1 MITFAGLR
9 LIMQFLYPNIL
20 FALLALSIP
29 VLVHLFNFRKPRKVF
44 FTNVRF
50 LRELKL
56 ESRKKSR
63 IRHLLVLLSRLLALA
78 SLIVAFAGPVLL
90 DRGAVPI
97 TGRPLVV
104 VYLDNSYSMQ
114 AQGRQGIL
122 LETAAH
128 KAAEVA
134 GYYSP
139 SEEFYLITNDFS
151 ATFSRIVN
159 RSDFLNLL
167 SSVRYSPISRSASEV
182 YERVEDL
189 KKRNPDRA
197 ITLFMISDFQTATVK
212 SEEVRPPD
220 GIRGYFVPLA
230 GITENN
236 LYIDSVWSEIPVIR
250 PGQVMELF
258 ARVGNSGTKD
268 AEEAPVALNING
280 KEVAVAAVTVPAGA
294 KIPVKLSARI
304 PEEGIYRGYVS
315 LEDNPII
322 FDDRFYLGFRVTAAR
337 NLLLLNGEQ
346 KDVALSRIFGGDS
359 LFRLDV
365 RPSTQIDYT
374 ALSRYDII
382 FLNGVDQVTDG
393 MQDALV
399 KYVSSGGTLAVLPP
413 PAGKDLVQLNSL
425 LNNLGVAAYGVPD
438 TADTRVSSINAEHP
452 LFKGVFATRPT
463 NPALPRVNTHY
474 PLIQKGDGNE
484 NLVMKMLNDRPL
496 WLSSTSG
503 KGAVYLFAVP
513 ISDEYSNLASL
524 PELFVPPV
532 VNMALYSG
540 LAPPL
545 FYTLGIDKSAVI
557 PWDGVMGEGPFRVKS
572 AEDPFEFIPG
582 HRSDPF
588 GYLLF
593 FEDQIVVPGNYFVFA
608 GDSIIAPLAFNL
620 RDVESDMQYTDEK
633 SLQKWLDEAGIKHF
647 SLLKEAG
654 KSTGEKL
661 RESSEGKPLWRF
673 FIIASLIFLLIEVIL
688 LRRSWPWQH
697 DISR

>member
-1 MITFAGLR
+1 
-9 LIMQFLYPNIL
+9 MQFLYPNIL

-63 IRHLLVLLSRLLALA
+63 IRHLLVLIARLLALA

-90 DRGAVPI
+90 NRSAMPLKGK
-97 TGRPLVV
+97 PLVV
-104 VYLDNSYSMQ
+104 VYIDNSYSMQ

-122 LETAAH
+122 LETAAR

-151 ATFSRIVN
+151 ATQSRIVN
-159 RSDFLNLL
+159 RSDFLNLV
-167 SSVRYSPISRSASEV
+167 SSVRYSPVSRSASEV
-182 YERVEDL
+182 YERLEDL

-212 SEEVRPPD
+212 PEGIRPPEE
-220 GIRGYFVPLA
+220 IRGYLVPLA
-230 GITENN
+230 RTTERN
-236 LYIDSVWSEIPVIR
+236 LFIDSVWSEIPVMR
-250 PGQVMELF
+250 PGQVMELY
-258 ARVGNSGTKD
+258 ARVGNSGGSD
-268 AEEAPVALNING
+268 AEEVPLALTING
-280 KEVAVAAVTVPAGA
+280 REVAVAAVTVPAGA
-294 KIPVKLSARI
+294 RIPVKLSARI
-304 PEEGIYRGYVS
+304 PAEGIYRGYVS

-346 KDVALSRIFGGDS
+346 KDVAFSRIFGNDS
-359 LFRLDV
+359 LFRFDV
-365 RPSTQIDYT
+365 RLSTQIDYA

-382 FLNGVDQVTDG
+382 FLNSVDQVTDG
-393 MQDALV
+393 MQDALA
-399 KYVSSGGTLAVLPP
+399 KYVTSGGSLAVMPP
-413 PAGKDLVQLNSL
+413 SAGKDLAQLNAL
-425 LNNLGVAAYGVPD
+425 LNSLGVAAYGAPD

-474 PLIQKGDGNE
+474 PLIQKGEGNE
-484 NLVMKMLNDRPL
+484 DLVMKMLNDRPL
-496 WLSSTSG
+496 WLSATSG
-503 KGAVYLFAVP
+503 KGVVYLFAVP
-513 ISDEYSNLASL
+513 LSDEYSNLAAL
-524 PELFVPPV
+524 PELFVPPAL
-532 VNMALYSG
+532 NMALYSG
-540 LAPPL
+540 VAPPL

-572 AEDPFEFIPG
+572 ADDPFEFIPG

-593 FEDQIVVPGNYFVFA
+593 FEDQVVVPGNYFVFA
-608 GDSIIAPLAFNL
+608 GDSIVAPLAFNL
-620 RDVESDMQYTDEK
+620 RDVESDMQYTDERR
-633 SLQKWLDEAGIKHF
+633 LQKWLNEAGIKHF

-673 FIIASLIFLLIEVIL
+673 FIIASLFFLLIEVLL
-688 LRRSWPWQH
+688 LRRNWPWQSN
-697 DISR
+697 ISG

>member
-1 MITFAGLR
+1 
-9 LIMQFLYPNIL
+9 MQFLYPNIL

-63 IRHLLVLLSRLLALA
+63 IRHLLVLLARMLALTA
-78 SLIVAFAGPVLL
+78 LVMAFAGPVLL
-90 DRGAVPI
+90 DRGAVPLK
-97 TGRPLVV
+97 GKPLVV

-122 LETAAH
+122 LETAAR

-134 GYYSP
+134 GYYGP

-167 SSVRYSPISRSASEV
+167 SSVRYSPVSRSAQEI
-182 YERVEDL
+182 YERVGDL
-189 KKRNPDRA
+189 KKRNPSRA
-197 ITLFMISDFQTATVK
+197 ITLFMISDFQLATVK
-212 SEEVRPPD
+212 PEEATPPE
-220 GIRGYFVPLA
+220 GIRGYLVPLA
-230 GITENN
+230 GTSDHN
-236 LYIDSVWSEIPVIR
+236 LYIDSVWSEIPVMR
-250 PGQVMELF
+250 TGQVMELF
-258 ARVGNSGTKD
+258 ARVGNSGSSD
-268 AEEAPVALNING
+268 AEEVPIALNIHG

-294 KIPVKLSARI
+294 RIPVKLSARI
-304 PEEGIYRGYVS
+304 PSEGIYQGFVS

-322 FDDRFYLGFRVTAAR
+322 FDDRFYLGFRVAAAR
-337 NLLLLNGEQ
+337 NLLLLDGDQ
-346 KDVALSRIFGGDS
+346 KDVAFSRIFGNDS

-365 RPSTQIDYT
+365 RPSTQIDYA
-374 ALSRYDII
+374 ALSRYDMI
-382 FLNGVDQVTDG
+382 FLNGIEQVTDG

-399 KYVSSGGTLAVLPP
+399 NYVTSGGSMAVLPP
-413 PAGKDLVQLNSL
+413 SAGKDPAQLNAL
-425 LNNLGVAAYGVPD
+425 LNTLGVAAYGTPD
-438 TADTRVSSINAEHP
+438 TADTRVSSINTEHP

-474 PLIQKGDGNE
+474 PLILKGEGKEDWI
-484 NLVMKMLNDRPL
+484 MKMLNDRPF

-513 ISDEYSNLASL
+513 LTEDYSNLAAL

-540 LAPPL
+540 VAPPL
-545 FYTLGIDKSAVI
+545 FNTLGIDKSAVI
-557 PWDGVMGEGPFRVKS
+557 PWDGVMGEEPFRVKANDS
-572 AEDPFEFIPG
+572 PFEFIPG

-593 FEDQIVVPGNYFVFA
+593 FEDQVVIPGNYQVFA
-608 GDSIIAPLAFNL
+608 GDSVIAPLAFNL
-620 RDVESDMQYTDEK
+620 RDTESDMQCADEK
-633 SLQKWLDEAGIKHF
+633 KLQNWLEGSDIRNF
-647 SLLKEAG
+647 TLLKEAG
-654 KSTGEKL
+654 KSTGDKL

-673 FIIASLIFLLIEVIL
+673 FVMASLIFLLIEVIL
-688 LRRSWPWQH
+688 LRRNWPWQN
-697 DISR
+697 DNTR